1 MLMPVASAWRNVPP
15 PHNNPF
21 EDVATNRWYHDY
33 VTWAWVN
40 GIAHGNTT
48 TTFRPNGNIS
58 RAEFVALLHRVS
70 GSPHYAPTQR
80 FSDVPSTAW
89 FATPVE
95 WAARHSVVVGIANT
109 TRFEPNRPISRQEV
123 AVAMHRFFGHITD
136 PTSPPPAGR
145 FVDLHTVSIWAREEI
160 NWAFHAGVLQGAG
173 ANGRQMQPRRSATR
187 AEAVAMIR
195 RIIVSRDWETPELPP
210 APFLNV
216 PRIPQN
222 RLVIDSHAEVTE
234 MTGTIIGGGAGVAE
248 PPAFPFDA
256 TGNDGLYRLRMVDLP
271 VGVTANVSI
280 WHPANST
287 NPAFRFDMASGNVR
301 YVLLSSNLYTIE
313 VRHSFGVGE
322 FRLAMYFCEDISER
336 THVTDFFSAP
346 GRQNTYTFT
355 PQHSGMHRFEFESL
369 PLIAGQT
376 SRINLEVID
385 TRGEG
390 TPVIA
395 AETFHVLGGRTV
407 ELTAGVRYTVI
418 VSHVSGNA
426 HGVANSYRMRI
437 GSQKPTAIIHRG
449 ATLINDAIE
458 FTGQLNRYR
467 FTPTVTGAFNIMLQT
482 LPAGTQV
489 TISVYGHDNLV
500 SSQTIRAGQ
509 RITLPLQSG
518 LEYEIHI
525 RHSTGPLGAY
535 TFILA
540 GVR

>member
-1 MLMPVASAWRNVPP
+1 
-15 PHNNPF
+15 
-21 EDVATNRWYHDY
+21 
-33 VTWAWVN
+33 
-40 GIAHGNTT
+40 
-48 TTFRPNGNIS
+48 
-58 RAEFVALLHRVS
+58 
-70 GSPHYAPTQR
+70 
-80 FSDVPSTAW
+80 
-89 FATPVE
+89 
-95 WAARHSVVVGIANT
+95 
-109 TRFEPNRPISRQEV
+109 
-123 AVAMHRFFGHITD
+123 
-136 PTSPPPAGR
+136 
-145 FVDLHTVSIWAREEI
+145 
-160 NWAFHAGVLQGAG
+160 
-173 ANGRQMQPRRSATR
+173 
-187 AEAVAMIR
+187 
-195 RIIVSRDWETPELPP
+195 
-210 APFLNV
+210 
-216 PRIPQN
+216 
-222 RLVIDSHAEVTE
+222 
-234 MTGTIIGGGAGVAE
+234 
-248 PPAFPFDA
+248 
-256 TGNDGLYRLRMVDLP
+256 
-271 VGVTANVSI
+271 
-280 WHPANST
+280 
-287 NPAFRFDMASGNVR
+287 
-301 YVLLSSNLYTIE
+301 
-313 VRHSFGVGE
+313 
-322 FRLAMYFCEDISER
+322 MYFCEDISER